1 MIKYLKI
8 SGIAYLLLAVF
19 SVYTAISR
27 WNNDRQNAY
36 IFLGFAVLLVFLYFF
51 KRNFIKRYEQRDKDR
66 ESQQKES

>member
-19 SVYTAISR
+19 STYTSITR
-27 WNNDRQNAY
+27 WNEDRDNAY

-51 KRNFIKRYEQRDKDR
+51 KRSFIKRYEKRGKDS
-66 ESQQKES
+66 ENKQ

>member
-19 SVYTAISR
+19 STYTAITR
-27 WNNDRQNAY
+27 WNEDRDNAY

-51 KRNFIKRYEQRDKDR
+51 KRSFIKRYEKRGKDS
-66 ESQQKES
+66 ENKQ